1 MSVAVASTHR
11 RGVRL
16 VRPGSVRARAWNQ
29 KIRAVVRAET
39 PETLPF
45 FCECG
50 LEHCSRSVWLTLQ
63 EARDLIENGR
73 IVGAH
78 FFEELGCARTSDSP
92 T

>member
-1 MSVAVASTHR
+1 MPAAVASSRR

-29 KIRAVVRAET
+29 KIRVVVRAET

-63 EARDLIENGR
+63 EARDLLENGR
-73 IVGAH
+73 LIVGAH
-78 FFEELGCARTSDSP
+78 FLEELEARLRQP
-92 T
+92 G

>member
-73 IVGAH
+73 LIVGAH
-78 FFEELGCARTSDSP
+78 FFEELEARLRQP
-92 T
+92 G